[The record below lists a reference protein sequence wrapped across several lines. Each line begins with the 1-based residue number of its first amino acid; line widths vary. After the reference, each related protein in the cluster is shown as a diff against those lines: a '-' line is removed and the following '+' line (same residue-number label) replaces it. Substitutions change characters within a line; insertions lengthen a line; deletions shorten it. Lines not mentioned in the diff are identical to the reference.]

1 MDPGR
6 AGVSTRRT
14 LTRDPVDRESVEHH
28 LGVHPVAEPLVRGRL
43 EGGDRLGGDAEE
55 LLEVQVSSPSEE
67 RLALC
72 IALPYR
78 IRCPSR
84 AEPAS
89 LAGVVASASRPRC
102 TGPLVCWPRG
112 RSAQSVPIGLE
123 GELAAA

>member
-1 MDPGR
+1 MDLGCAR
-6 AGVSTRRT
+6 ASTRRA

-43 EGGDRLGGDAEE
+43 ESGDRLGGDAEE

-78 IRCPSR
+78 IRCPKPGGTRIARRSGR
-84 AEPAS
+84 ERVP
-89 LAGVVASASRPRC
+89 
-102 TGPLVCWPRG
+102 TPLYGSTR
-112 RSAQSVPIGLE
+112 L
-123 GELAAA
+123 LAARPVSSVGANRIGG